1 MRGLLRRQPGI
12 LTNPEMSHIRKALP
26 FMSERQK
33 EQHDVIGDLMYPTG
47 DMMYPEAG
55 YQPAGGWSQRGA
67 TVAAGDND

>member
-26 FMSERQK
+26 FISERQR
-33 EQHDVIGDLMYPTG
+33 EQHDVIGDL
-47 DMMYPEAG
+47 MYPEAG

-67 TVAAGDND
+67 TVAVGDND